1 VATWSSSPDCIK
13 KTKKKRVKNA
23 MTCSIPRRGYAV
35 PILRRVSSE
44 RFALSAS
51 VVSDHTEE
59 AFTSCYELN
68 STRLNRESRTQVS
81 STSIS
86 ASLIHTIINKQYHF
100 MTSSDRFP
108 VPVRSAV
115 KSNLTNWCCQNLTK
129 HALNALTVKVSTTEL
144 GKLFQIFTVH
154 AEKK

>member
-1 VATWSSSPDCIK
+1 
-13 KTKKKRVKNA
+13 

-59 AFTSCYELN
+59 AFTNCYELN

-100 MTSSDRFP
+100 MTSYDRFLTASAYGRGS
-108 VPVRSAV
+108 VVRIRGLMRTQHFTIHTTLAPISAIVLFSIV
-115 KSNLTNWCCQNLTK
+115 KLLFVLILFFLETSKCQCC
-129 HALNALTVKVSTTEL
+129 
-144 GKLFQIFTVH
+144 
-154 AEKK
+154 

>member
-1 VATWSSSPDCIK
+1 MHYLAIPASAWRLGRHRQSIK

-35 PILRRVSSE
+35 PILRLVSSE

-100 MTSSDRFP
+100 MTSSDR
-108 VPVRSAV
+108 S
-115 KSNLTNWCCQNLTK
+115 
-129 HALNALTVKVSTTEL
+129 VSGTR
-144 GKLFQIFTVH
+144 QIGCKIEFN
-154 AEKK
+154 